1 MGQWV
6 PDSIGAGEV
15 HLRIRRE
22 QIVGGAMGVECISV
36 QRVTLK
42 RNMPQRNLWGS
53 LAFKVQ
59 VEETQPP
66 EEPDTT

>member
-1 MGQWV
+1 MG
-6 PDSIGAGEV
+6 A
-15 HLRIRRE
+15 
-22 QIVGGAMGVECISV
+22 ECISV
-36 QRVTLK
+36 QRVTPK
-42 RNMPQRNLWGS
+42 RNMPQRDLRGS